1 MKSDREWRTAGV
13 AREQAMDGL
22 RPRYHTGR
30 VD

>member
-22 RPRYHTGR
+22 RPRIGAGCGA
-30 VD
+30 

>member
-1 MKSDREWRTAGV
+1 MTCEREWRAAGV